1 MTSFNFSWLHS
12 FPESAERELSA
23 QHQLE
28 IQQLLPLLGP
38 AFGLVV
44 ILFNVWDHL
53 IDPERA
59 WSALAVRVALVL
71 VGAIAYWP
79 TRLSWNP
86 ITRCGFI
93 YWTHVCAI
101 IFSEFLLQ
109 NGFLYGL
116 SGITASVFTVSVIT
130 FRIKTFLLIL
140 SVPSLLFALLSV
152 LSVPRLMVINGL
164 MMYGFALGLA
174 CIVMLVIRS
183 FRQKAYLFEQEL
195 LHLSRHDSLTGVYNR
210 RFLTELAERELALA
224 KRHGRPL
231 AVATLDIDHFKQ
243 VNDNYGHDIGDQV
256 IRALAD
262 CCMASLRTIDHFGRI
277 GGEEFV
283 CVLPETGAA
292 EAHLCMERLR
302 QSVARLKLETS
313 QGPLQFT
320 VSIGVAALNSRH
332 ADWNA
337 LLKDSDTAMYSAKR
351 AGRNRVILAYP
362 TASE

>member
-1 MTSFNFSWLHS
+1 MTSFNLSRLRS
-12 FPESAERELSA
+12 LPESAERELSA

-28 IQQLLPLLGP
+28 IRQLLPVLGP

-53 IDPERA
+53 IDPEHA
-59 WSALAVRVALVL
+59 WSALLVRSSLVL

-79 TRLSWNP
+79 TRLSWSP
-86 ITRCGFI
+86 IARCGFI

-101 IFSEFLLQ
+101 ILSEFLLQ

-140 SVPSLLFALLSV
+140 SVPTLLFALLSA
-152 LSVPRLMVINGL
+152 LSVPRLLVINGL

-183 FRQKAYLFEQEL
+183 FRQKNYLFEKEL

-210 RFLTELAERELALA
+210 AFLTELAERELALA
-224 KRHGRPL
+224 RRHGRAL

-243 VNDNYGHDIGDQV
+243 VNDNYGHDIGDQA
-256 IRALAD
+256 IRALANA
-262 CCMASLRTIDHFGRI
+262 CMATLRKIDHFGRI

-283 CVLPETGAA
+283 CILPETGEA
-292 EAHLCMERLR
+292 EAQLCMERLR
-302 QSVARLKLETS
+302 LRIAELKLETP
-313 QGPLQFT
+313 QGLLKFT
-320 VSIGVAALNSRH
+320 VSIGVVILNSTH

-337 LLKDSDTAMYSAKR
+337 LLKEADTAMYCAKR
-351 AGRNRVILAYP
+351 AGRNRVVLANLQ
-362 TASE
+362 ADK